1 VIVNEWSF
9 FLLANLLDS
18 GLIRATEPPWR
29 ESVLIA
35 SDLTIRRGD
44 LLLCTQV
51 NFRVSSGQILHIRGQ
66 NGIGKTTLLMMLAG
80 LLPTSEI
87 HEDKKR
93 LVWAQA
99 TAVDWPVLYIG
110 HLAGLN
116 SGLSVAENLEFL
128 QGINTS
134 SEEGLSA
141 ALDQVGLSGYEDVAV
156 SRLSSGQ
163 KRRVSLARL
172 WLSNDSDTLWLL
184 DEPFN
189 ALDAAMTRRL
199 CQRLALHAELGGR
212 VILTSHQTFMLSV
225 QTLDLEQF
233 AIAKDEEI
241 GDFETVD
248 QENSFSER
256 ALCENQA

>member
-1 VIVNEWSF
+1 MSF
-9 FLLANLLDS
+9 LVSLLDS
-18 GLIRATEPPWR
+18 GLIATTQQRWR
-29 ESVLIA
+29 ESALVA
-35 SDLTIRRGD
+35 TDLTILRGD

-80 LLPTSEI
+80 LLSTSETQQ
-87 HEDKKR
+87 DKKI
-93 LVWAQA
+93 LVWADA
-99 TAVDWPVLYIG
+99 IAADWPVHYIG

-116 SGLSVAENLEFL
+116 SGLTVAENLEFL

-172 WLSNDSDTLWLL
+172 WMSNDPDTLWLL

-189 ALDAAMTRRL
+189 ALDAAMTMRL
-199 CQRLALHAELGGR
+199 CQRLAVHVEQGGR
-212 VILTSHQTFMLSV
+212 VILTSHQPFMLSV
-225 QTLDLEQF
+225 DTLDLEQF
-233 AIAKDEEI
+233 VWARDEEI
-241 GDFETVD
+241 GEFETVD
-248 QENSFSER
+248 RENSFSER
-256 ALCENQA
+256 ALCENQT

>member
-9 FLLANLLDS
+9 FLLTSLLDS
-18 GLIRATEPPWR
+18 GLIGATEPRWR
-29 ESVLIA
+29 ESTLIA

-44 LLLCTQV
+44 LQLCSQV
-51 NFRVSSGQILHIRGQ
+51 GFSLSSGQILHIRGQ

-80 LLPTSEI
+80 LLPTSET
-87 HEDKKR
+87 HQDKKL
-93 LVWAQA
+93 LVWADA
-99 TAVDWPVLYIG
+99 TAADWPVLYIG

-116 SGLSVAENLEFL
+116 SGLTVGENLEFL
-128 QGINTS
+128 QGINAGS
-134 SEEGLSA
+134 DEGLSA
-141 ALDQVGLSGYEDVAV
+141 ALDRVGLSGYEDVAV

-189 ALDAAMTRRL
+189 ALDAAMTMRL

-212 VILTSHQTFMLSV
+212 VILTSHQPFMLSV
-225 QTLDLEQF
+225 HTLDLELF

-241 GDFETVD
+241 GEFETVD
-248 QENSFSER
+248 RENSFSER